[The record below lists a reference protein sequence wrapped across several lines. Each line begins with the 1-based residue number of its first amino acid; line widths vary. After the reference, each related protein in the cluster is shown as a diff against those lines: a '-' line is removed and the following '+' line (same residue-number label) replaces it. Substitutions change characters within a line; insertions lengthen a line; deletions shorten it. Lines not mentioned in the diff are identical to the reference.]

1 MVLGVRVIQL
11 LQWWSIPRR
20 GWIIILAE
28 LAVIVTLA
36 SWVYSEYLN
45 NTYFQSY
52 VNNLSPILLPIVS
65 VGFGISSATIATLL
79 YFTIRNVRQQEEPK
93 EEDLSRK
100 RVSAKKTFKK
110 PQVTS
115 SRAEKAVSGALA
127 IGPRARAPITGSYS
141 PKRGTAQDSDN
152 EEDETS

>member
-1 MVLGVRVIQL
+1 MQL

-20 GWIIILAE
+20 GWIMILAE

-36 SWVYSEYLN
+36 GWVYSEYVN

-79 YFTIRNVRQQEEPK
+79 YFTMRNVRQRK
-93 EEDLSRK
+93 GLREEDSPR
-100 RVSAKKTFKK
+100 RYVPVRRAVKK
-110 PQVTS
+110 PLVPTS
-115 SRAEKAVSGALA
+115 RPERALTGAPA
-127 IGPRARAPITGSYS
+127 I
-141 PKRGTAQDSDN
+141 
-152 EEDETS
+152 